1 MSGSDKADK
10 EAAKAEAKAN
20 KERAKVQKYRAA
32 FLDPTSNLAP
42 RQKAFLNYCEYE
54 SDAAVG
60 PTFRDNHILVL
71 STLQDTVNTVDVN
84 AKKGLPLF
92 VPQKLARTHL
102 IPFFLSFFANRETYE
117 RRRMQKPCWCD
128 SQGDSASFR

>member
-84 AKKGLPLF
+84 AKKGLFPRFSLS
-92 VPQKLARTHL
+92 LSL
-102 IPFFLSFFANRETYE
+102 FFLFPSTTHTCTRMLCTALQQANT
-117 RRRMQKPCWCD
+117 
-128 SQGDSASFR
+128 

>member
-42 RQKAFLNYCEYE
+42 RQKAFLNYCEFE

-84 AKKGLPLF
+84 AKKGLFL
-92 VPQKLARTHL
+92 L
-102 IPFFLSFFANRETYE
+102 IISFFKQQ
-117 RRRMQKPCWCD
+117 QKQHLTH
-128 SQGDSASFR
+128 SLLMFQENI